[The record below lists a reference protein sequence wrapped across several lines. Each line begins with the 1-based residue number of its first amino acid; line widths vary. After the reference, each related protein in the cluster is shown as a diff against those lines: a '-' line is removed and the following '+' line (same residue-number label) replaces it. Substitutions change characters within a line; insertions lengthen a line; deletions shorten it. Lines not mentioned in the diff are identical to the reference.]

1 MDANPEIG
9 TGHVMRCLTLAKCI
23 QNMLDASGTLYRITF
38 VNSQK
43 STLLKERYSLSNIYH
58 EVVQQIDSN
67 VKHVN
72 ADLWIV
78 DHYQLDETF
87 EQKLSLTGAKVMV
100 IDDLANRPHYC
111 DLLLDVNFSHIG
123 NRYETLVPPK
133 CKMLLG
139 PEYALLRQEFYEQ
152 PTHDFIKR
160 DPVRVLVCFG
170 GSDPTDMTSLTLD
183 AIASIKDLQ
192 LEVDIVIGSGHKAKR
207 DVIAKVSQ
215 INLITKHNLRLHID
229 CDRIA
234 ELMKKASLM
243 VGAGG
248 SMHWERC
255 ISELPALV
263 ICVAENQVA
272 TTRCLSK
279 ENVCK
284 YLGFWDQ
291 VSVTDVARALV
302 LLLQSPRT
310 LRAMSKCAGNIVPRH
325 SGTPCV
331 TKHVL
336 SLLEPLPL
344 QQA

>member
-1 MDANPEIG
+1 
-9 TGHVMRCLTLAKCI
+9 MRCLTLAKGI
-23 QNMLDASGTLYRITF
+23 QNLLDASGTLHRITF

-43 STLLKERYSLSNIYH
+43 STLLQERYGPCNLNH
-58 EVVQQIDSN
+58 EVVQHIDSD
-67 VKHVN
+67 VGHVD

-87 EQKLSLTGAKVMV
+87 EQKLFLTGAKVMV

-111 DLLLDVNFSHIG
+111 DLLLDVNFFDKG
-123 NRYETLVPPK
+123 NRYEMLVPPK

-152 PTHDFIKR
+152 PTQDFMKR
-160 DPVRVLVCFG
+160 NPVRVLVCFG
-170 GSDPTDMTSLTLD
+170 GSDPSNMTSLTLD
-183 AIASIKDLQ
+183 AIASIKEVQLQ
-192 LEVDIVIGSGHKAKR
+192 VDIVIGSGHQAKR

-215 INLITKHNLRLHID
+215 INLITKHNIRLHID

-248 SMHWERC
+248 S
-255 ISELPALV
+255 
-263 ICVAENQVA
+263 
-272 TTRCLSK
+272 LSK

-291 VSVTDVARALV
+291 VSVTDVASALV
-302 LLLQSPRT
+302 SLLQSPSK
-310 LRAMSKCAGNIVPRH
+310 LKAMSKCAGNIVPRH

-331 TKHVL
+331 SKHVL
-336 SLLEPLPL
+336 SLLQPLPL
-344 QQA
+344 EQA

>member
-1 MDANPEIG
+1 MDANSEIG
-9 TGHVMRCLTLAKCI
+9 TGHVMRCLTLAKGI
-23 QNMLDASGTLYRITF
+23 QNMLDASDILHSITF
-38 VNSQK
+38 VNSQE
-43 STLLKERYSLSNIYH
+43 STLLQERYGPCNLNH
-58 EVVQQIDSN
+58 EVVKQIDSN
-67 VKHVN
+67 VEHVD

-111 DLLLDVNFSHIG
+111 DLLLDVNFSDRV

-152 PTHDFIKR
+152 PTVDFIKR

-170 GSDPTDMTSLTLD
+170 GSDPANMTSLTLD
-183 AIASIKDLQ
+183 SIASIKDVQLQ
-192 LEVDIVIGSGHKAKR
+192 VDIVIGSGHQTKR
-207 DVIAKVSQ
+207 VVIEKVNQ
-215 INLITKHNLRLHID
+215 ITQITEHNIRLHID
-229 CDRIA
+229 SDQIA
-234 ELMKKASLM
+234 KLMQKASLM

-255 ISELPALV
+255 ISMLPALV
-263 ICVAENQVA
+263 VCVAENQVE

-279 ENVCK
+279 ENVCR

-291 VSVTDVARALV
+291 VSVTDLARALV
-302 LLLQSPRT
+302 FLLQSPST
-310 LRAMSKCAGNIVPRH
+310 LQAMSECAGSIVPRH
-325 SGTPCV
+325 CGTPCV

-336 SLLEPLPL
+336 SLLKPLPL